1 MLSFLIYQL
10 QNTREEKEL
19 FHACRTGDLETVKRL
34 SNGIALH
41 DVRDYSWSQ
50 CCPLHHAARLVW
62 NSVLLF
68 LYPCSTNVESCY
80 VVIRALCVQ

>member
-1 MLSFLIYQL
+1 MLSFLIY

-19 FHACRTGDLETVKRL
+19 FHACNTGDLETVKRL

-50 CCPLHHAARLVW
+50 CCLLHHAARLVW
-62 NSVLLF
+62 NSVLLT
-68 LYPCSTNVESCY
+68 LGAHAQ
-80 VVIRALCVQ
+80 RGLQ